1 MSFHRTTKANK
12 RGSLQMFH
20 NMFEN
25 CFTACVDDFTSK
37 ALSSRENGCISRC
50 VQKTLATQQRLGE
63 RFQEHSQT
71 TMMQQQ
77 QQQ

>member
-1 MSFHRTTKANK
+1 
-12 RGSLQMFH
+12 MFH